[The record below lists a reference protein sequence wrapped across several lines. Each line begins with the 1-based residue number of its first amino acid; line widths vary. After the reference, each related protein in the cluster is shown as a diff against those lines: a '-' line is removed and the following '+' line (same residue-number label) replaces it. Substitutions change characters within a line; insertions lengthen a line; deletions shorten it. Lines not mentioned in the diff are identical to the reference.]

1 LKLLELIAAFWAA
14 SNQVEVLLGAGL
26 FGGLGTW
33 LCGNRLYWRL
43 FAKRVKGSVVGVR
56 APGKLLYYAVY
67 RYKLPSS
74 GKWLE
79 ATSDTG
85 ALPNPDL
92 ATGRKVRLLVFK
104 KHPDRVADA
113 ESHVLELL
121 GSFFFAIGAAC
132 VGVALTVWPATP
144 LTWILVSADSVFV
157 LYLLQRSWP
166 RRSEPPFASLSRK
179 ARPAQLLD
187 APVSPL
193 EELLAGP
200 VRAERQRLRRTLGR
214 IVTPILMLAGLGVI
228 ALGAHLGRNTYL
240 LQSTG
245 ERTQGAVLFL
255 ELKTNLHGSTY
266 YPVVQFTTAEGTTV
280 QFRDVMG
287 SNPPAYREGEPVSV
301 LYFRN
306 LPERTATI
314 DRGML
319 DWLAPG
325 VLCVMGSFLAGIAL
339 WVRLAAFS

>member
-1 LKLLELIAAFWAA
+1 LKLLQMLAAFWDAL
-14 SNQVEVLLGAGL
+14 NQVGVLLGAGL
-26 FGGLGTW
+26 FAGLGTW

-43 FAKRVKGSVVGVR
+43 WAKRVKGTVVGVR

-74 GKWLE
+74 GKWME

-92 ATGRKVRLLVFK
+92 ETGRKVRLLAFK

-113 ESHVLELL
+113 ERHVLELVGGL
-121 GSFFFAIGAAC
+121 FFAVGAAC

-144 LTWILVSADSVFV
+144 VTWILVSADGILI
-157 LYLLQRSWP
+157 LYLLRRTWP
-166 RRSEPPFASLSRK
+166 RRSEPPFAALSRRT
-179 ARPAQLLD
+179 RPAQLLD

-214 IVTPILMLAGLGVI
+214 IVTPLLMLAGLGVI
-228 ALGAHLGRNTYL
+228 ALGAYLGRNTYL

-245 ERTQGAVLFL
+245 ERTQGTVLFL

-266 YPVVQFTTAEGTTV
+266 YPVVEFATAAGTTV

-287 SNPPAYREGEPVSV
+287 SNPPAYREGEPVNV

-306 LPERTATI
+306 LPEGTATI

-325 VLCVMGSFLAGIAL
+325 VLCVMGGFLAGIAL
-339 WVRLAAFS
+339 WVRLAAFG

>member
-14 SNQVEVLLGAGL
+14 SNQVGVLLGAG
-26 FGGLGTW
+26 FFAGLGTW

-43 FAKRVKGSVVGVR
+43 WAKRVKGSVVGVR

-74 GKWLE
+74 GKWME

-104 KHPDRVADA
+104 KYPDRVADA
-113 ESHVLELL
+113 ESHILELL

-228 ALGAHLGRNTYL
+228 ALGVHLGRNTYL

-266 YPVVQFTTAEGTTV
+266 YPVVQFTTAAGTTV

-287 SNPPAYREGEPVSV
+287 SNPPAYREGEPVNV

>member
-1 LKLLELIAAFWAA
+1 MKLLELFAVMWAA
-14 SNQVEVLLGAGL
+14 LNQAQVLLGAGL
-26 FGGLGTW
+26 FAGLGTW

-43 FAKRVKGSVVGVR
+43 WAKRVKGSVVGVR

-67 RYKLPSS
+67 RYKLPS
-74 GKWLE
+74 GKWME

-92 ATGRKVRLLVFK
+92 ATGRKVQLLVFK

-121 GSFFFAIGAAC
+121 GSVFFAIGAAC

-144 LTWILVSADSVFV
+144 LTWILVSADGVFV
-157 LYLLQRSWP
+157 LYLLHRSWP
-166 RRSEPPFASLSRK
+166 RRSEPPFASLSRR

-193 EELLAGP
+193 EELLSGP

-228 ALGAHLGRNTYL
+228 ALGVHLGRNTYL

-245 ERTQGAVLFL
+245 ERTQGTVLFL

-280 QFRDVMG
+280 EFRDVMG
-287 SNPPAYREGEPVSV
+287 SNPPAYREEEPVNV

-306 LPERTATI
+306 LPEQTATI

-339 WVRLAAFS
+339 WVRLAAFG

>member
-1 LKLLELIAAFWAA
+1 LKLLELFAAFLAA
-14 SNQVEVLLGAGL
+14 SNQAGVLLGAGL
-26 FGGLGTW
+26 FGGLGIW

-43 FAKRVKGSVVGVR
+43 WARRVKGTVVGVR

-67 RYKLPSS
+67 RYKLPS
-74 GKWLE
+74 GKWME

-85 ALPNPDL
+85 ALPNPAL

-104 KHPDRVADA
+104 RHPDRVADA

-121 GSFFFAIGAAC
+121 GGVFFAIGAAC
-132 VGVALTVWPATP
+132 VSVALTAWPATP
-144 LTWILVSADSVFV
+144 LTWILVSADGVLV
-157 LYLLQRSWP
+157 LYVLQRSWP
-166 RRSEPPFASLSRK
+166 RRSEPPFASLSRT
-179 ARPAQLLD
+179 ARPAQLLE

-193 EELLAGP
+193 EELLSGP

-245 ERTQGAVLFL
+245 ERTQGTVLFL

-266 YPVVQFTTAEGTTV
+266 YPVVQFATAEGTMV

-287 SNPPAYREGEPVSV
+287 SNPPAYREGEPVNV

-306 LPERTATI
+306 LPEQTATI

-339 WVRLAAFS
+339 WVRLAAFG

>member
-1 LKLLELIAAFWAA
+1 LKLLQLFAEFWAA
-14 SNQVEVLLGAGL
+14 LNQVGVLLGAGM

-43 FAKRVKGSVVGVR
+43 LAKRVKGSVVGVR

-67 RYKLPSS
+67 RYKLPS
-74 GKWLE
+74 GKWIE

-121 GSFFFAIGAAC
+121 GGVLFAIGAAC
-132 VGVALTVWPATP
+132 VGVALTVWPTTP
-144 LTWILVSADSVFV
+144 LTWILVSADGVFV

-166 RRSEPPFASLSRK
+166 RRSEPPFASLSRR
-179 ARPAQLLD
+179 ARPALLLD

-228 ALGAHLGRNTYL
+228 ALGVHLGRNTYL

-245 ERTQGAVLFL
+245 ERTQGSVLFL

-266 YPVVQFTTAEGTTV
+266 YPVVQFTTAEGATA

-287 SNPPAYREGEPVSV
+287 SNPPAYREGDPVNV

-306 LPERTATI
+306 LPEQTATI

-319 DWLAPG
+319 DWLAP
-325 VLCVMGSFLAGIAL
+325 VALCVMGSFLAGISL
-339 WVRLAAFS
+339 WVRLGAFG

>member
-1 LKLLELIAAFWAA
+1 MKLLQLFAEFWAA
-14 SNQVEVLLGAGL
+14 LNQVGVLLGAGL

-43 FAKRVKGSVVGVR
+43 LAKRVKGSVVGVR

-67 RYKLPSS
+67 RYKLPS
-74 GKWLE
+74 GKWME

-121 GSFFFAIGAAC
+121 GGVSFAVGAAC

-144 LTWILVSADSVFV
+144 LTWILVSADGVFV

-166 RRSEPPFASLSRK
+166 RRSEPPFASLSRR

-187 APVSPL
+187 APASPL
-193 EELLAGP
+193 EELLSGP

-228 ALGAHLGRNTYL
+228 ALGVHLGRNTYL

-245 ERTQGAVLFL
+245 ERTQGSVLFL

-280 QFRDVMG
+280 QFRDGMG
-287 SNPPAYREGEPVSV
+287 SNPPAYREGDPVNV

-306 LPERTATI
+306 LPEQTATI
-314 DRGML
+314 DRGVL
-319 DWLAPG
+319 DWLTPG
-325 VLCVMGSFLAGIAL
+325 VLCVMGGFLAGIAL
-339 WVRLAAFS
+339 WVRLGAFG

>member
-1 LKLLELIAAFWAA
+1 LKLLQLFAEFWAA
-14 SNQVEVLLGAGL
+14 LNQVGVLLGAGL

-43 FAKRVKGSVVGVR
+43 FARRVKGSVVGVR

-92 ATGRKVRLLVFK
+92 ETGRKVRLLVFK
-104 KHPDRVADA
+104 KYPDRVADA

-121 GSFFFAIGAAC
+121 GGVLFAVGAAC

-144 LTWILVSADSVFV
+144 LTWILVSADAVFV

-179 ARPAQLLD
+179 ARPVQLLD

-193 EELLAGP
+193 EELLAE
-200 VRAERQRLRRTLGR
+200 A
-214 IVTPILMLAGLGVI
+214 
-228 ALGAHLGRNTYL
+228 
-240 LQSTG
+240 
-245 ERTQGAVLFL
+245 
-255 ELKTNLHGSTY
+255 
-266 YPVVQFTTAEGTTV
+266 
-280 QFRDVMG
+280 
-287 SNPPAYREGEPVSV
+287 
-301 LYFRN
+301 
-306 LPERTATI
+306 
-314 DRGML
+314 
-319 DWLAPG
+319 
-325 VLCVMGSFLAGIAL
+325 
-339 WVRLAAFS
+339 

>member
-14 SNQVEVLLGAGL
+14 SNQAGVLLGAG
-26 FGGLGTW
+26 FFAGLGTW

-104 KHPDRVADA
+104 KYPDRVADA

-200 VRAERQRLRRTLGR
+200 VRAQRQRLRRTLGR
-214 IVTPILMLAGLGVI
+214 IVTPVLMLAGLGVI
-228 ALGAHLGRNTYL
+228 ALGVHLGRNTYL
-240 LQSTG
+240 LQSAG
-245 ERTQGAVLFL
+245 ERTQGSVLFL

-266 YPVVQFTTAEGTTV
+266 YPVVQFTTTEGTTV

-287 SNPPAYREGEPVSV
+287 SNPPAYREGEPVNV